1 MISLFLISDY
11 KTFSF
16 FSVIANLIS
25 LCCLTFSIAFLKI
38 DLFMNLKI
46 SFQNYFLQC
55 FLALYLYQYMALP
68 SFLIKAS
75 DSFLKNPLFNG
86 CFKFRMFIT
95 YSVLSC
101 KLALSF
107 STFSIFN
114 LLAKKN
120 CEGYLNFQDIDHQLQ
135 DPSYFYHYIVKQPDI

>member
-16 FSVIANLIS
+16 FFCYCKFNISMLSYIFHSFSEDRLIHE
-25 LCCLTFSIAFLKI
+25 LK
-38 DLFMNLKI
+38 N

-135 DPSYFYHYIVKQPDI
+135 DPSYFYHYIVK

>member
-95 YSVLSC
+95 QSVLSC

-114 LLAKKN
+114 LLVKKN

-135 DPSYFYHYIVKQPDI
+135 EEPFILSSLYR